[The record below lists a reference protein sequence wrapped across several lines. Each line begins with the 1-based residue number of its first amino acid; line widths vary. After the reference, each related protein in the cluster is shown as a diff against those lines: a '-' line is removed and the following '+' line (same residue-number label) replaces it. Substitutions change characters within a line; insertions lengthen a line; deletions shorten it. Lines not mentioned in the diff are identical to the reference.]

1 VTAPAGRRLLAPDA
15 AVPERDLLL
24 RPTVDVVP
32 VPAAT
37 IEVVRCKY
45 RVGESLRVVYRLDGE
60 RLVSVRAGGGRAP
73 RWWVFPDDRRLV
85 DVAGMLRPDPA
96 APLAASLGWCRSELV
111 EYAPERSLTVRA
123 LDRSGT
129 VVGYAKRYAPGSV
142 DSGALAARY
151 AAVAGHLH
159 VAPGVSSP
167 RPLAR
172 ADDLVVLE
180 PMTGTVLAELRV
192 DADRA
197 AAVGAAIAWV
207 HGATP
212 PSATPTFPRLSPARL
227 TGAAA
232 AVERA
237 VPAAAAATRRLLDAL
252 RRAHRPPGGCVLLH
266 GDCHPKNALVDG
278 ERVSLVDLDQAGLG
292 SAAADL
298 GSLLARGHV
307 ATLLRSRSPV
317 EDAAVAGAFVAGY
330 RSVRTPPPDAAIRWH
345 VAAALLGEQAVRAVS
360 RVRPDVLAVLP
371 SLLDR
376 AQEVLA

>member
-1 VTAPAGRRLLAPDA
+1 MTAPAGRRLLAPDA

-24 RPTVDVVP
+24 QPTIDVVP

-73 RWWVFPDDRRLV
+73 RWWMFPDDRRLV
-85 DVAGMLRPDPA
+85 DVAGMLRPDPDAPPA
-96 APLAASLGWCRSELV
+96 AGLGWYRSELV

-151 AAVAGHLH
+151 TAVAGHLD
-159 VAPGVSSP
+159 AGPGVSSP

-180 PMTGTVLAELRV
+180 PMMGTVLAELRV
-192 DADRA
+192 DVDRA

-278 ERVSLVDLDQAGLG
+278 ERQRA
-292 SAAADL
+292 
-298 GSLLARGHV
+298 HEV
-307 ATLLRSRSPV
+307 A
-317 EDAAVAGAFVAGY
+317 EAEG
-330 RSVRTPPPDAAIRWH
+330 
-345 VAAALLGEQAVRAVS
+345 
-360 RVRPDVLAVLP
+360 VLAVEEQGASHARISWARSRREGRTASTSGRTRLTARTACSP
-371 SLLDR
+371 SRAAATCHRMAASGGGVRTDR
-376 AQEVLA
+376 

>member
-1 VTAPAGRRLLAPDA
+1 M
-15 AVPERDLLL
+15 
-24 RPTVDVVP
+24 
-32 VPAAT
+32 
-37 IEVVRCKY
+37 
-45 RVGESLRVVYRLDGE
+45 VYRLDGE
-60 RLVSVRAGGGRAP
+60 RLVSVRAGGGRGPAGGCSPTTAGSSTWRGCCDPTRP
-73 RWWVFPDDRRLV
+73 RRWPRPRL
-85 DVAGMLRPDPA
+85 G
-96 APLAASLGWCRSELV
+96 RSELV

-142 DSGALAARY
+142 DSARSRRRY

-212 PSATPTFPRLSPARL
+212 PSATPTFPGPAPARL
-227 TGAAA
+227 AGAAA

-237 VPAAAAATRRLLDAL
+237 VPAPPLLTRRLLDAL
-252 RRAHRPPGGCVLLH
+252 RRRPPTAGRVRPAAH

-307 ATLLRSRSPV
+307 ATLVRPSFAGRGRRRGRCLRRRLPV
-317 EDAAVAGAFVAGY
+317 RADAAPRRRHPVARRR
-330 RSVRTPPPDAAIRWH
+330 RSAR
-345 VAAALLGEQAVRAVS
+345 
-360 RVRPDVLAVLP
+360 
-371 SLLDR
+371 
-376 AQEVLA
+376 